1 MDSKMSNKV
10 AKIDNSFV
18 VNAQYKM
25 TAKEQ
30 KVLYYLIA
38 HLDPLTE
45 KEFYSISVPLEEVE
59 EMLKET
65 DNRSGSVHED
75 MNNLCKSLSSKQIT
89 FPSRFTARGR
99 AIHSYINWFQSI
111 IVSKDETGQI
121 YIKFTFSADMSPFL
135 LELHHYVNIKP
146 LEVVPM
152 TNAHAIRMYS
162 IFKSEKDR
170 LKNIKDVVTMTY
182 VFDELKAVL
191 GIGDKYKSDDLKGFR
206 NFVLNKIKDDIN
218 TNSPSMSVDYNYL
231 KKQRKVTGV
240 AFNISDKEHEQ
251 KQLQGP
257 KPKKEPRPK
266 ADIKTY
272 MPSDKEL
279 EILSKAKLQ
288 AYHILLQFGI
298 FEGIAY
304 KQILPKIKGSE
315 FDGYEDFFVER
326 AIQHFEKNAIQ
337 NTTKELKASTFVT
350 WWTKNKV
357 FESGDV
363 WADILE
369 KLSNHKKQLMYKN
382 PEAYENRAIARTMT
396 NGQFVA
402 YINNRKG

>member
-1 MDSKMSNKV
+1 MSNKV

-18 VNAQYKM
+18 VNARYKM

-30 KVLYYLIA
+30 KILYYLIA
-38 HLDPLTE
+38 RLDPLTE
-45 KEFYSISVPLEEVE
+45 REFYSISIPIEEIE
-59 EMLKET
+59 EMLDVADST
-65 DNRSGSVHED
+65 SGSIHED
-75 MNNLCKSLSSKQIT
+75 MDRVCKSLSGKQIT
-89 FPSRFTARGR
+89 FPSRFTSRGR

-111 IVSKDETGQI
+111 IVSKDETGQV
-121 YIKFTFSADMSPFL
+121 YLKFTFSADMSPFL
-135 LELHHYVNIKP
+135 LELHHYVNINP

-152 TNAHAIRMYS
+152 RNAHAIRMYS

-182 VFDELKAVL
+182 VFDELKALL
-191 GIGDKYKSDDLKGFR
+191 GIEDKYKSGDLKEFK
-206 NFVLNKIKDDIN
+206 NYVLNRIRDDIN
-218 TNSPSMSVDYNYL
+218 TNSPSMSVNYNYL

-240 AFNISDKEHEQ
+240 AFNIANKDSKL
-251 KQLQGP
+251 LQALE
-257 KPKKEPRPK
+257 PKKEPKPK

-272 MPSDKEL
+272 VPSEQ
-279 EILSKAKLQ
+279 EVETLSRAKLK
-288 AYHILLQFGI
+288 AYNALIKFGI

-315 FDGYEDFFVER
+315 FNGYEDFFVEK
-326 AIQHFEKNAIQ
+326 AIQYFEKNAIQ

-363 WADILE
+363 WAETLE
-369 KLSNHKKQLMYKN
+369 KLGKHKKELMNKN
-382 PEAYENRAIARTMT
+382 PEAFENRIIARAMT
-396 NGQFVA
+396 HAQFEA
-402 YINNRKG
+402 YFKSRQKQSHS